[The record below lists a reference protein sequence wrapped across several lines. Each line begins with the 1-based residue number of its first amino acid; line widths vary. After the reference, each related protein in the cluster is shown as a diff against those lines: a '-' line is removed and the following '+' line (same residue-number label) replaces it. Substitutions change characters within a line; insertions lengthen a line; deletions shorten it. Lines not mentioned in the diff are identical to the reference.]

1 MKPAVKFPRGNFL
14 ERRTRST
21 SQRTSQ
27 ERIGGTN
34 PLWLRHNGEMAKRR
48 VTVALDE
55 ETLRVLDR
63 ERSRSGQSRSSLI
76 DQALAR
82 EIAGSALER
91 VWASARSLPDE
102 EAMELAISE
111 LRASRLERR
120 KRAAS

>member
-1 MKPAVKFPRGNFL
+1 
-14 ERRTRST
+14 
-21 SQRTSQ
+21 
-27 ERIGGTN
+27 
-34 PLWLRHNGEMAKRR
+34 MAKRR